1 MVQRMRVI
9 TRCLTGLLCS
19 LTALAAGAWIVNNEI
34 TASAGSISVQQ
45 SARYQDGK
53 FHNSAQFEQP
63 GLMKT
68 LAIAKRYYTE
78 PAVDKVPA
86 LPLPLKHIS
95 RAELDA
101 LPDDSLHF
109 VKLGHSSVLLKVY
122 GEYWLLDP
130 VFSQRA
136 SPFSF
141 LGPKRFHPAPI
152 SLAELPPISK
162 VLISHNHYDHLD
174 KASIKLLADKTQ
186 HFLVPLGVEADLQKW
201 GVPAAKIS
209 QFDWWQELTTANALI
224 AFTPTQHFSGRGIG
238 DGNTTLWGSW
248 VIKTAAG
255 SVYFSGDSGYFDG
268 FKQIGQKY
276 GPFDVAFIET
286 GAYDK
291 DWPHIHMTPE
301 QSVQAHL
308 DVDAK
313 VMVPVHNG
321 TFDLAFHAWYEP
333 LERVSNAA
341 AAHAVAL
348 YTPHFGQVASLTA
361 ANWYGAGQH
370 AWWRELM
377 PTTQRQDELLAE

>member
-1 MVQRMRVI
+1 M
-9 TRCLTGLLCS
+9 
-19 LTALAAGAWIVNNEI
+19 NNEI
-34 TASAGSISVQQ
+34 TASTGSISVQQ
-45 SARYQDGK
+45 SARYQNGK
-53 FHNSAQFEQP
+53 FHNEAQFEQP

-86 LPLPLKHIS
+86 LPLPLKQIS

-130 VFSQRA
+130 VFSERA

-141 LGPKRFHPAPI
+141 LGPKRFHQAPI

-174 KASIKLLADKTQ
+174 KASIKQLAAKTQ
-186 HFLVPLGVEADLQKW
+186 RFLVPLGVEADLQKW

-255 SVYFSGDSGYFDG
+255 SVYFSGDSGYFEG
-268 FKQIGQKY
+268 FKQIGTKY

-348 YTPHFGQVASLTA
+348 YTPQFGQVASLTA
-361 ANWYGAGQH
+361 ANWYSTGQH

-377 PTTQRQDELLAE
+377 PRAPLAVELLAE

>member
-1 MVQRMRVI
+1 MNSQ
-9 TRCLTGLLCS
+9 
-19 LTALAAGAWIVNNEI
+19 I
-34 TASAGSISVQQ
+34 TASTDSQSVQQ
-45 SARYQDGK
+45 GASYQNGK
-53 FHNSAQFEQP
+53 FRNAVQFEQP
-63 GLMKT
+63 GFMKT

-78 PAVDKVPA
+78 PAIDKTPSAA
-86 LPLPLKHIS
+86 LPLQPIS

-130 VFSQRA
+130 VFSERA

-141 LGPKRFHPAPI
+141 LGPKRFHQTPI
-152 SLAELPPISK
+152 SLSELPPINK

-174 KASIKLLADKTQ
+174 KVSIKQLVAKTE
-186 HFLVPLGVEADLQKW
+186 HFLVPLGVEGDLQKW
-201 GVPAAKIS
+201 GVPAVKIS

-238 DGNTTLWGSW
+238 DGNSTLWGSW

-255 SVYFSGDSGYFDG
+255 SVYFSGDSGYFEG
-268 FKQIGQKY
+268 FKQIGAKY

-333 LERVSNAA
+333 LERVTTAA
-341 AAHAVAL
+341 LQQNVAL
-348 YTPHFGQVASLTA
+348 FTPYFGQIATLNHA
-361 ANWYGAGQH
+361 DWYSTGQQ
-370 AWWRELM
+370 AWWRDVM
-377 PTTQRQDELLAE
+377 ASSVQQAGLLAEQGTSLKR